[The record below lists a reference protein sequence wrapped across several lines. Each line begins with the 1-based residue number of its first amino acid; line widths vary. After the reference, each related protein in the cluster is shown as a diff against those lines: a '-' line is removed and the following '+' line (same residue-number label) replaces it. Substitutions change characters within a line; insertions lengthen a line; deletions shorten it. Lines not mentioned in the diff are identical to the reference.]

1 MSKLKKPP
9 EEIQNRE
16 IIARIAYGKHEMQI
30 TNLDLSKTAL
40 VSPPTYYEKLKNPG
54 EFTLDQ
60 LRRISK
66 KLHMP
71 LMVLLGEA
79 PIPQPKIE

>member
-1 MSKLKKPP
+1 MSKIKKSP
-9 EEIQNRE
+9 EEIQDRE
-16 IIARIAYGKHEMQI
+16 IVARIAYGKHASQI
-30 TNLDLSKTAL
+30 TNLELSRTVL

-54 EFTLDQ
+54 DFTLDQ

-71 LMVLLGEA
+71 LMVLLGES